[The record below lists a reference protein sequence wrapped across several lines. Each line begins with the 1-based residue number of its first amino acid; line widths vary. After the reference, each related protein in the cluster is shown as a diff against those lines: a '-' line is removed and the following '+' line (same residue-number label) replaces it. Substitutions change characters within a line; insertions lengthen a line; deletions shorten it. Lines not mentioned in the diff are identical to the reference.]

1 MKKAYFLIFIFAIF
15 NSSLHSQV
23 GIGTEFPLATL
34 DVDGTLKVRNIPIR
48 TSVSNEQAILMVD
61 KSNPGDFIFA
71 QITKEDLAAS
81 LGTSSFSGTAY
92 GAKKTGGWSLL
103 NLGIAGTNWHK
114 INLTGASDTYVGD
127 AANFVDGV
135 FTAPSSGIYS
145 VTYEFQ
151 LQGGID
157 LSVLGNKQLGLIRN
171 GTEIVSQK
179 MFDAVRV
186 FLAGIINLA
195 SVPLTSTTLSSLVEL
210 EEEDTLTFAV
220 ETGGVNLN
228 LLTSNKV
235 SLAIHKVSN

>member
-1 MKKAYFLIFIFAIF
+1 MKKFKLLIYIF
-15 NSSLHSQV
+15 NLSFCSLFAQV

-34 DVDGTLKVRNIPIR
+34 DVNGTLKVRDIPLR
-48 TSVSNEQAILMVD
+48 TSVSNEQAVLMVD
-61 KSNPGDFIFA
+61 KSSSGDFILS

-81 LGTSSFSGTAY
+81 LGITTFSGAVY
-92 GAKKTGGWSLL
+92 GAEKTGGWSLL
-103 NLGIAGTNWHK
+103 NLGISGTNWYK

-127 AANFVDGV
+127 EADFVDGV
-135 FTAPSSGIYS
+135 YTAPSSGIYS

-157 LSVLGNKQLGLIRN
+157 LTALSNKRLGLIRN
-171 GTEIVSQK
+171 GNEIVNQK

-186 FLAGIINLA
+186 FLAGVINLA
-195 SVPLTSTTLSSLVEL
+195 SVPLTSTTLTSLVEL
-210 EEEDTLTFAV
+210 NEGETLTFAV
-220 ETGGVNLN
+220 ETGGINLN

>member
-1 MKKAYFLIFIFAIF
+1 MKKFNLFTFVFVMLHGSLFA
-15 NSSLHSQV
+15 QV
-23 GIGTEFPLATL
+23 GIGTDNPLATL
-34 DVDGTLKVRNIPIR
+34 DVNGTLKVRDVPFR
-48 TSVSNEQAILMVD
+48 TSVSDDEGILMVD
-61 KSNPGDFIFA
+61 KSNPGDFIFT

-92 GAKKTGGWSLL
+92 GAEKTGGWSLL
-103 NLGIAGTNWHK
+103 SLGIAGTNWYK

-127 AANFVDGV
+127 EAHFVNGV
-135 FTAPSSGIYS
+135 YTAPSAGIYS

-151 LQGGID
+151 LQGGVD
-157 LSVLGNKQLGLIRN
+157 LTLLSNKQLGLIRN
-171 GTEIVSQK
+171 GNEIVSQK

-186 FLAGIINLA
+186 FVLNLINLA

-210 EEEDTLTFAV
+210 DEGETLTFAV
-220 ETGGVNLN
+220 ETGGINLT